1 VQDLEVMLDN
11 VLQLALDHASS
22 LPAML
27 ELLQGFQQMAQREA
41 LRGAVQRHMSHC
53 CGEFMA
59 EVNAIKKHLDVVRRS
74 PPSSPV
80 LPRHAG
86 AARWVLAV
94 PAHQHMGPFAGSC
107 SGWCGHSCLVC
118 KALVCNM
125 WLN

>member
-1 VQDLEVMLDN
+1 MLDN